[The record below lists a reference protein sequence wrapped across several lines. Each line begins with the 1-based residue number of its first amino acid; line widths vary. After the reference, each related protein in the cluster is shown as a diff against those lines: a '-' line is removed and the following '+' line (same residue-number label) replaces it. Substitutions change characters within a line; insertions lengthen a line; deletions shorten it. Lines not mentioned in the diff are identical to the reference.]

1 MTVASPAWGTP
12 VRRLAGVSP
21 DAIPW
26 AELFAASQPVVL
38 EGLARDWPLVR
49 CGLERG
55 PQAVAGYLRRFGD
68 GANVTVFRAA
78 AATRGRFHYTP
89 DLAGMNFT
97 ATRAP
102 LGQVL
107 DAIIAG
113 LDQPG
118 QEAIY
123 VGSTDLDQF
132 LPGFREANDLSL
144 DHPDFAVK
152 PPLASIWLGTRTTA
166 AAHYDMSHN
175 VACSLVGAR
184 RFTLFPPSQVANLY
198 PGPLEPT
205 PGGQVV
211 TMVDLATPDLDRFPR
226 FAEAMAAAQVADL
239 APGDVLYYPALWWHQ
254 VDATAAFN
262 VMVNY
267 WWNPVPAHIDTPQTT
282 LLHALLSLRDRP
294 ADEKAA
300 WRALFD
306 YYVFGDKEQAGAHL
320 PETARGPLGPM
331 DEMTARRLRAQ
342 VLNRMNR

>member
-1 MTVASPAWGTP
+1 MTGEPPAWGTA
-12 VRRLAGVSP
+12 VQRLAGIAP

-26 AELFAASQPVVL
+26 AELFADGQPVVL
-38 EGLARDWPLVR
+38 EGLARDWPLVQT
-49 CGLERG
+49 GLEQG
-55 PQAVAGYLRRFGD
+55 PHAAADYLRQFG
-68 GANVTVFRAA
+68 ATSQVTVFAA
-78 AATRGRFHYTP
+78 GPETRGRFHYAP
-89 DLAGMNFT
+89 DMTGMNFT

-102 LGQVL
+102 LDEVL
-107 DAIIAG
+107 DTIVAG
-113 LDQPG
+113 LDRADQN
-118 QEAIY
+118 AIY

-132 LPGFREANDLSL
+132 LPGFRSANDLPL

-175 VACSLVGAR
+175 VACSLVGQR
-184 RFTLFPPSQVANLY
+184 RFTLFPPNQVANLY

-211 TMVDLATPDLDRFPR
+211 TMVDFAAPDFDRYPR
-226 FAEAMAAAQVADL
+226 FAEAQDAALVADL
-239 APGDVLYYPALWWHQ
+239 GPGDVLYYPALWWHQ
-254 VDATAAFN
+254 VDALAAFN

-294 ADEKAA
+294 DSEKAA
-300 WRALFD
+300 WRELFD
-306 YYVFGDKEQAGAHL
+306 YYVFGDSAQAGAHL
-320 PETARGPLGPM
+320 PPAARGPLGPM

-342 VLNRMNR
+342 LLNRMNR